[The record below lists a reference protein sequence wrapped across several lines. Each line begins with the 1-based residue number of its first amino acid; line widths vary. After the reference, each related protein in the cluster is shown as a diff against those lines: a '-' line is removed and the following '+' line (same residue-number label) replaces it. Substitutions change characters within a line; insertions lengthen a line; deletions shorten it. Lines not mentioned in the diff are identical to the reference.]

1 MLKWLVGLFGSKRE
15 RDIARL
21 RPIVAQINQRYAA
34 LKDLSDADLRLQT
47 TRLRERIQAHLR
59 PIQEKKAQ
67 LELDLQSAIKEGDIN
82 AQARLYEQLD
92 QLRQERNREIEKV
105 LAQLL
110 PEAFAIVKETA
121 RRLTEHKQLVVPAT
135 DWDYQMAQKYGHI
148 RIENGQAIW
157 PNVWKVRGHEM
168 EWNMIH
174 YDVQLM
180 GGIVLHEGK
189 IAEMA
194 TGEGKTLVATLP
206 AYLNG
211 LTGLGMHI
219 VTVNDYLAKRDAE
232 WNGPLLAF
240 HGLSVDCIDY
250 YPPHSEE
257 RKRAYQADI
266 TYGTNNEFG
275 FDYLRD
281 NMVTAPD
288 QIVQREHH
296 YAIIDEVDS
305 VLIDEARTPL
315 IISGPVQ
322 HSNDYLYEQYRNLID
337 RLVSEQRRETTQIL
351 AQAKRLIDQ
360 GKTKPE
366 EAGKLLLRIKRTTPK
381 YRPFLKYL
389 AEPGILPI
397 LEKAEAYYLEDN
409 ARRMPEVDEGIL
421 FVVDEKNHS
430 VELTDRGLERIAQYG
445 EDPTLFILPDL
456 ASQLSEIDGNPNL
469 SPAEKAEKKDALYRS
484 YAEKAE
490 RLHAIQQL
498 LRAFVLYEKDVDY
511 VVMNGQVLIVDEHTG
526 RILPGRR
533 YSEGLHQA
541 IEAKERVSIEGA
553 TQTWATITLQNY
565 FRMYHKLA
573 GMTGTA
579 ETEAKE
585 FYDIYKLDVVVIPTN
600 RPCIRID
607 YDTTL
612 FLSKRAKYNAIIEEI
627 KRLHA
632 EGRPVLVGTT
642 SVEVSE
648 LLSRMLKLQNIPHNV
663 LNAKH
668 HEREAEIVAQAGLK
682 GAVTIATN
690 MAGRG
695 TDIKLGPGV
704 AELGGLAVIGTEHH
718 QARRIDN
725 QLRGRSGRQG
735 DPGSSKFYA
744 SLEDDLLR
752 LFGYERM
759 SRWMKFFKVKED
771 EPLEG
776 KMVTRTITNAQ
787 IQVERNNFAIRK
799 RLLEYDEVMNH
810 QRRAIYARRRSALF
824 GDRLAI
830 DLSNTLHDF
839 LYGLAERYRKPEDA
853 EALRY
858 ECLRTLAFLPDIS
871 PQLLEEPTDVVAN
884 RLYEQAYAHY
894 RTKRQKINQQ
904 VYEGTKALHKQ
915 IPHAEWLQIDFT
927 ADGQRRLPIVLPVM
941 QILESEGEVVFTEI
955 EKMVSLSQ
963 IDALW
968 VEHLRQMDDLRH
980 AVQTAVYEQKDPL
993 VVYKLEA
1000 FKLFKDLLDRLA
1012 HQILG
1017 TLFRIEIYEEHM
1029 THQRQIQTRRD
1040 FSRLQARQ
1048 AGEDYYFTQTST
1060 APMPAPAAIAEAEGE
1075 AVPYTP
1081 SHPPEAHMPLSR
1093 RERRALQRQQKK
1105 KRP

>member
-1 MLKWLVGLFGSKRE
+1 V
-15 RDIARL
+15 
-21 RPIVAQINQRYAA
+21 
-34 LKDLSDADLRLQT
+34 
-47 TRLRERIQAHLR
+47 
-59 PIQEKKAQ
+59 EKI
-67 LELDLQSAIKEGDIN
+67 LW
-82 AQARLYEQLD
+82 
-92 QLRQERNREIEKV
+92 
-105 LAQLL
+105 QLL
-110 PEAFAIVKETA
+110 PEAFAIVRETA
-121 RRLTEHKQLVVPAT
+121 RRLTENQQLVVPAT
-135 DWDYQMAQKYGHI
+135 EWDIQMAQKYGHI

-157 PNVWKVRGHEM
+157 SNSWKVRGHELT
-168 EWNMIH
+168 WNMIH
-174 YDVQLM
+174 YDVQLI
-180 GGIVLHEGK
+180 GGIALHEGK

-250 YPPHSEE
+250 YPPHSEDR
-257 RKRAYQADI
+257 RKAYQADI

-281 NMVTAPD
+281 NMVTAPE
-288 QIVQREHH
+288 QMVQREHH
-296 YAIIDEVDS
+296 YAIVDEVDS

-322 HSNDYLYEQYRNLID
+322 HSNDFLYAQYRNLID
-337 RLVSEQRRETTQIL
+337 RLVTEQRRESQQL
-351 AQAKRLIDQ
+351 LNQARRLTEQ
-360 GKTKPE
+360 GKTKPD

-389 AEPGILPI
+389 AEPGVLPI
-397 LEKAEAYYLEDN
+397 IEKAEAHYLEDN

-421 FVVDEKNHS
+421 FVVDEKNHA
-430 VELTDRGLERIAQYG
+430 VELTDRGLERISQYG
-445 EDPTLFILPDL
+445 EDPSLFILPDL
-456 ASQLSEIDGNPNL
+456 ATLLSEIDGSSTL
-469 SPAEKAEKKDALYRS
+469 SPQEKIDKKDSLYRS

-490 RLHAIQQL
+490 RLHALQQL

-511 VVMNGQVLIVDEHTG
+511 VVMQGQVLIVDEHTG

-541 IEAKERVSIEGA
+541 IEAKEQVSIEGA
-553 TQTWATITLQNY
+553 TQTWATVTLQNY

-600 RPCIRID
+600 RPCVRKD
-607 YDTTL
+607 HDTTL
-612 FLSKRAKYNAIIEEI
+612 FLSKRTKYNAIIDEI
-627 KRLHA
+627 KRLHEA
-632 EGRPVLVGTT
+632 GRPVLVGTT

-704 AELGGLAVIGTEHH
+704 SDAGGLAVIGTEHH

-759 SRWMKFFKVKED
+759 SRWMKFFKVKE
-771 EPLEG
+771 EEALEG

-787 IQVERNNFAIRK
+787 IQVERNNFGIRK

-810 QRRAIYARRRSALF
+810 QRRAIYARRRNALF

-830 DLSNTLHDF
+830 DLSNALHD
-839 LYGLAERYRKPEDA
+839 LLLGIVEKYRQPEDA
-853 EALRY
+853 EAIPY
-858 ECLRTLAFLPDIS
+858 ECLRTLAFLPEL
-871 PQLLEEPTDVVAN
+871 PREVVDPYQPEQVAAY
-884 RLYEQAYAHY
+884 LHGKAYEHY
-894 RTKRQKINQQ
+894 RAKRQRIGQQ
-904 VYEGTKALHKQ
+904 VYEGTERLHKQ
-915 IPHAEWLQIDFT
+915 IPQAEWLQIDFT
-927 ADGQRRLPIVLPVM
+927 SDGQRRLPVVLSI
-941 QILESEGEVVFTEI
+941 QELLASKGQAAFTEV

-1000 FKLFKDLLDRLA
+1000 FKLFKSLLDRLS

-1017 TLFRIEIYEEHM
+1017 TLFRVEIFEEQAA
-1029 THQRQIQTRRD
+1029 TTQRRSAPKRD
-1040 FSRLQARQ
+1040 LSRLRAAQAN
-1048 AGEDYYFTQTST
+1048 EDYYFVQTTT
-1060 APMPAPAAIAEAEGE
+1060 APAPAAVAEAEGE
-1075 AVPYTP
+1075 AVPHTP
-1081 SHPPEAHMPLSR
+1081 HGGNTPLSR
-1093 RERRALQRQQKK
+1093 RERRAMERQKK
-1105 KRP
+1105 KKRS

>member
-1 MLKWLVGLFGSKRE
+1 MWQWLTRRVGSKRE

-21 RPIVAQINQRYAA
+21 QPIVEEINRIYAT
-34 LKDLSDADLRLQT
+34 LSDLSDQQLRERTFQ
-47 TRLRERIQAHLR
+47 LRERIQQAIA
-59 PIQEKKAQ
+59 PIQKQREDT
-67 LELDLQSAIKEGDIN
+67 ESAIQAAIQAGDIPT
-82 AQARLYEQLD
+82 QAKLFQQLD
-92 QLRQERNREIEKV
+92 ALKLERNRIIESTLK
-105 LAQLL
+105 QLL
-110 PEAFAIVKETA
+110 PEAFAIIRETA
-121 RRLTEHKQLVVPAT
+121 RRLTQNKQLTVPAT
-135 DWDYQMAQKYGHI
+135 EWDYEMAQKYGHI
-148 RIENGQAIW
+148 RIEDGMAVW

-240 HGLSVDCIDY
+240 HGLRVDCIDY
-250 YPPHSEE
+250 YEPHSEG

-281 NMVTAPD
+281 NMVMAPE

-296 YAIIDEVDS
+296 YAIVDEVDS

-322 HSNDYLYEQYRNLID
+322 YSDHHLYQQFKPLIE
-337 RLVSEQRRETTQIL
+337 RLVNEQRRLSQDFL
-351 AQAKRLIDQ
+351 HKAKKLISD

-366 EAGKLLLRIKRTTPK
+366 EGGKLLLRIHRTTPK

-389 AEPGILPI
+389 AEPGIMPI
-397 LEKAEAYYLEDN
+397 LEKAEAFYLQDN
-409 ARRMPEVDEGIL
+409 SKRMPEVDEELL

-430 VELTDRGLERIAQYG
+430 VELTDKGIERITQYG
-445 EDPTLFILPDL
+445 EDPSLFTVPDL
-456 ASQLSEIDGNPNL
+456 PSMLSEIEGNSTL
-469 SPAEKAEKKDALYRS
+469 SAAEKAQRKEALYRFYAEKAEK
-484 YAEKAE
+484 
-490 RLHAIQQL
+490 LHALQQL
-498 LRAFVLYEKDVDY
+498 LRAYVLYERDVDY

-541 IEAKERVSIEGA
+541 IEAKEGVIIEGA

-600 RPCIRID
+600 KPCIRKDNETI
-607 YDTTL
+607 L
-612 FLSKRAKYNAIIEEI
+612 FRTQRAKYNALIEEI
-627 KRLHA
+627 RRLHA

-642 SVEVSE
+642 SVETSE
-648 LLSRMLKLQNIPHNV
+648 MLSRMLKMAGIPHNV

-725 QLRGRSGRQG
+725 QLRGRAGRQG
-735 DPGSSKFYA
+735 DPGSSQFYA
-744 SLEDDLLR
+744 SIEDDLLR
-752 LFGYERM
+752 LFNYERM
-759 SRWMKFFKVKED
+759 SKWMDLLKFKED
-771 EPLEG
+771 EFIQG
-776 KMVTRTITNAQ
+776 KMVTRTIINAQ
-787 IQVERNNFAIRK
+787 TQVERNHFGIRK
-799 RLLEYDEVMNH
+799 RLLEYDEVMNQ
-810 QRRAIYARRRSALF
+810 QRKAIYARRRSALF
-824 GDRLAI
+824 GDRLQI
-830 DLSNTLHDF
+830 DLSNMLHD
-839 LYGLAERYRKPEDA
+839 LLLGLVGRYSKPEDA
-853 EALRY
+853 EAIAY
-858 ECLRTLAFLPDIS
+858 ECVRTLAFMPNIAPAD
-871 PQLLEEPTDVVAN
+871 LEPFQAERIAGL
-884 RLYEQAYAHY
+884 LYEQAQSFY
-894 RTKRQKINQQ
+894 RAKRERIN
-904 VYEGTKALHKQ
+904 ALIHEHTQALVKQ
-915 IPHAEWLQIDFT
+915 HPEALWLQVDFT
-927 ADGQRRLPIVLPVM
+927 DGTMRFPVVLSIPE
-941 QILESEGEVVFTEI
+941 ILRTQGHKVFMEV
-955 EKMVSLSQ
+955 EKSMTLSQ
-963 IDALW
+963 IDSLW
-968 VEHLRQMDDLRH
+968 VEHLRQLDDLRH
-980 AVQTAVYEQKDPL
+980 SVQTAVYEQKDPL
-993 VVYKLEA
+993 LVYKFEA
-1000 FKLFKDLLDRLA
+1000 FKLFQDMIDRLN
-1012 HQILG
+1012 QQVLSV
-1017 TLFRIEIYEEHM
+1017 LFRLEIHEERQ
-1029 THQRQIQTRRD
+1029 TAQQRRQQRD
-1040 FSRLQARQ
+1040 MSRMRARQ
-1048 AGEDYYFTQTST
+1048 AEDYYFASDTTASAASYETVST
-1060 APMPAPAAIAEAEGE
+1060 ASHAVGTGASAEQ
-1075 AVPYTP
+1075 P
-1081 SHPPEAHMPLSR
+1081 PLSR
-1093 RERRALQRQQKK
+1093 RERRAMERQQKK
-1105 KRP
+1105 KKTR

>member
-1 MLKWLVGLFGSKRE
+1 MLQWLLRLFGSKRE

-21 RPIVAQINQRYAA
+21 KPIVNQINQQVAA
-34 LKDLSDADLRLQT
+34 LRDLSDAELRGQT
-47 TRLRERIQAHLR
+47 ARLRERIQAHLR
-59 PIQEKKAQ
+59 PLTERKAQ
-67 LELDLQSAIKEGDIN
+67 LDADLQVAVKEGDIA
-82 AQARLYEQLD
+82 AQVRLYEQLD
-92 QLRQERNREIEKV
+92 LLRQERNREIEKI
-105 LAQLL
+105 LWQLL

-121 RRLTEHKQLVVPAT
+121 RRLTENQQLVVPAT
-135 DWDYQMAQKYGHI
+135 DWDYEMARKYGHI
-148 RIENGQAIW
+148 RIEGGQAIW

-168 EWNMIH
+168 VWNMVH

-281 NMVTAPD
+281 NMVTAPE
-288 QIVQREHH
+288 QMVQREHH
-296 YAIIDEVDS
+296 YAIVDEVDS

-322 HSNDYLYEQYRNLID
+322 HSNDYLYEQYRGLID
-337 RLVSEQRRETTQIL
+337 RLVAEQRRETTQLL
-351 AQAKRLIDQ
+351 AQARRLIEQ

-389 AEPGILPI
+389 AEPGVLPI

-445 EDPTLFILPDL
+445 EDPSLFVLPDL
-456 ASQLSEIDGNPNL
+456 ASQLSEIDGDPAL
-469 SPAEKAEKKDALYRS
+469 SPADKAEKKDALYRS

-600 RPCIRID
+600 RPCIRKD

-612 FLSKRAKYNAIIEEI
+612 FLSKRTKYNAIIEEI
-627 KRLHA
+627 RRLHA

-725 QLRGRSGRQG
+725 QLRGRAGRQG

-771 EPLEG
+771 EALEG
-776 KMVTRTITNAQ
+776 KMVTRTIQNAQ

-810 QRRAIYARRRSALF
+810 QRRAIYTRRRNALF

-830 DLSNTLHDF
+830 DISNTLQDF
-839 LYGLAERYRKPEDA
+839 LYGLAERYRKPE
-853 EALRY
+853 EVELLQY

-871 PQLLEEPTDVVAN
+871 PQTLEEPVDVVAAH
-884 RLYEQAYAHY
+884 LHEQAYAHY
-894 RTKRQKINQQ
+894 RSKRERINHQ
-904 VYEGTKALHKQ
+904 VLEGSRALHRQ
-915 IPHAEWLQIDFT
+915 FPQAEWLQIDFT
-927 ADGQRRLPIVLPVM
+927 ADGQRRLPIVLPIS
-941 QILESEGEVVFTEI
+941 QILETEGQIVFTEI

-1012 HQILG
+1012 QQILG

-1029 THQRQIQTRRD
+1029 ASERGKPVRRD
-1040 FSRLQARQ
+1040 FSRLQAHQ
-1048 AGEDYYFTQTST
+1048 ADEGYYFTQSST
-1060 APMPAPAAIAEAEGE
+1060 ASVPASAVAEASPQLASVSSEPD
-1075 AVPYTP
+1075 V
-1081 SHPPEAHMPLSR
+1081 PLSR

-1105 KRP
+1105 KRA

>member
-1 MLKWLVGLFGSKRE
+1 MWQWLTRLFGSKRE

-21 RPIVAQINQRYAA
+21 RPIVEEINRIYAS
-34 LKDLSDADLRLQT
+34 LSDLSDQQ
-47 TRLRERIQAHLR
+47 LRERTFLLRSRIQQAIAPIQKRREETESAIQAA
-59 PIQEKKAQ
+59 IQA
-67 LELDLQSAIKEGDIN
+67 GDIP
-82 AQARLYEQLD
+82 AQVKLFQQLD
-92 QLRQERNREIEKV
+92 ELKEERNRV
-105 LAQLL
+105 LEATLKQLL
-110 PEAFAIVKETA
+110 PEAFAIIRETA
-121 RRLTEHKQLVVPAT
+121 RRLTHNKQLVVPAT
-135 DWDYQMAQKYGHI
+135 DWDYEMAQKYTNI
-148 RIENGQAIW
+148 RIEDGMAIW
-157 PNVWKVRGHEM
+157 SNVWKVRGHDL
-168 EWNMIH
+168 EWNMVH

-240 HGLSVDCIDY
+240 HGLRVDCIDY
-250 YPPHSEE
+250 YEPHSEG
-257 RKRAYQADI
+257 RKRAYQADV

-281 NMVTAPD
+281 NMVTSPD

-296 YAIIDEVDS
+296 YAIVDEVDS

-322 HSNDYLYEQYRNLID
+322 YSDHHLYQQFKPLIE
-337 RLVSEQRRETTQIL
+337 RLVNEQRRLSQEFL
-351 AQAKRLIDQ
+351 HKAKKLISE
-360 GKTKPE
+360 GKAKPE
-366 EAGKLLLRIKRTTPK
+366 EGGKFLLRIHRTTPK

-389 AEPGILPI
+389 AEPGIMPI
-397 LEKAEAYYLEDN
+397 LERAEAFYLQDN
-409 ARRMPEVDEGIL
+409 SKRMPEVDEELL

-430 VELTDRGLERIAQYG
+430 VELTDKGIERITQYG
-445 EDPTLFILPDL
+445 EDPSLFTVPDL
-456 ASQLSEIDGNPNL
+456 PSLLSEIEGNPAL
-469 SPAEKAEKKDALYRS
+469 SPAEKAQKKEALYRS

-490 RLHAIQQL
+490 KLHALQQL
-498 LRAFVLYEKDVDY
+498 LRAYVLYERDVDY

-541 IEAKERVSIEGA
+541 IEAKEGVIIEGA

-600 RPCIRID
+600 KPCIRKD
-607 YDTTL
+607 YETIL
-612 FLSKRAKYNAIIEEI
+612 FRTQRAKYNAIIEEI
-627 KRLHA
+627 RRLHA

-642 SVEVSE
+642 SVETSE
-648 LLSRMLKLQNIPHNV
+648 MLSRMLKMAGIPHNV

-725 QLRGRSGRQG
+725 QLRGRAGRQG
-735 DPGSSKFYA
+735 DPGSSQFYA
-744 SLEDDLLR
+744 SIEDDLLR
-752 LFGYERM
+752 LFNYERM
-759 SRWMKFFKVKED
+759 SKWMDLLKFKED
-771 EPLEG
+771 EFIQG

-787 IQVERNNFAIRK
+787 MQVERNHFGIRK

-810 QRRAIYARRRSALF
+810 QRKAIYARRRSALF
-824 GDRLAI
+824 GDRLQI
-830 DLSNTLHDF
+830 DLSNMLHDLLF
-839 LYGLAERYRKPEDA
+839 AIVSRYSKPEDA
-853 EALRY
+853 EAIAY
-858 ECLRTLAFLPDIS
+858 DCIRTLAFMPSITPADLEPF
-871 PQLLEEPTDVVAN
+871 QVERVAGLLH
-884 RLYEQAYAHY
+884 EQAQSFY
-894 RTKRQKINQQ
+894 RSKRERINAL
-904 VYEGTKALHKQ
+904 VYEHTQTLVKQHPEAL
-915 IPHAEWLQIDFT
+915 WLQVDFT
-927 ADGQRRLPIVLPVM
+927 DGNLRFPVVLSIPE
-941 QILESEGEVVFTEI
+941 ILHTKGHSVFTEV
-955 EKMVSLSQ
+955 EKGITLSQ
-963 IDALW
+963 IDGLW
-968 VEHLRQMDDLRH
+968 VEHLRQLDDLRH
-980 AVQTAVYEQKDPL
+980 SVQTAVYEQKDPL
-993 VVYKLEA
+993 LVYKFEA
-1000 FKLFKDLLDRLA
+1000 FKLFQDMVDRLNQQVLSVLFRLEIHEERQTA
-1012 HQILG
+1012 HQ
-1017 TLFRIEIYEEHM
+1017 RRQ
-1029 THQRQIQTRRD
+1029 QRD
-1040 FSRLQARQ
+1040 LSRMRARQ
-1048 AGEDYYFTQTST
+1048 AENYYFTSSTTASPSSYESMSTPTSSGDISANT
-1060 APMPAPAAIAEAEGE
+1060 EQ
-1075 AVPYTP
+1075 V
-1081 SHPPEAHMPLSR
+1081 PLSR
-1093 RERRALQRQQKK
+1093 RERRAMERQQKK
-1105 KRP
+1105 RKTR

>member
-1 MLKWLVGLFGSKRE
+1 MLQWLVRLFGSKRE

-21 RPIVAQINQRYAA
+21 RPIVSQINQHYAA
-34 LKDLSDADLRLQT
+34 LRDLSDADLRAQT
-47 TRLRERIQAHLR
+47 TRLRETIQAHLR
-59 PIQEKKAQ
+59 PLMEKKARI
-67 LELDLQSAIKEGDIN
+67 ESDLQAALKANDIPT
-82 AQARLYEQLD
+82 QVRLYEELD
-92 QLRQERNREIEKV
+92 QLRLERNREIEKI
-105 LAQLL
+105 LWQLL

-121 RRLTEHKQLVVPAT
+121 RRLTENKQLVVPAT

-157 PNVWKVRGHEM
+157 LNVWKVRGHETA
-168 EWNMIH
+168 WNMIH

-257 RKRAYQADI
+257 RKRAYQADV

-281 NMVTAPD
+281 NMVTAPE

-296 YAIIDEVDS
+296 YAIVDEVDS

-337 RLVSEQRRETTQIL
+337 RLVSEQRRETTQLL

-445 EDPTLFILPDL
+445 EDPSLFILPDL
-456 ASQLSEIDGNPNL
+456 ASQLSEIDGDPAL
-469 SPAEKAEKKDALYRS
+469 SPAEKTEKKEALYRA

-490 RLHAIQQL
+490 RLHALQQL
-498 LRAFVLYEKDVDY
+498 LRAFVMYERDVDY
-511 VVMNGQVLIVDEHTG
+511 VVMQGQVLIVDEHTG

-553 TQTWATITLQNY
+553 TQTWATVTLQNY
-565 FRMYHKLA
+565 FRSYHKLA

-585 FYDIYKLDVVVIPTN
+585 FYDIYKLDVVVIPPN
-600 RPCIRID
+600 RPCIRKD
-607 YDTTL
+607 LDTTL
-612 FLSKRAKYNAIIEEI
+612 FLSKRTKYNAIIEEI
-627 KRLHA
+627 KQLH
-632 EGRPVLVGTT
+632 EQGRPILVGTT

-648 LLSRMLKLQNIPHNV
+648 LLSRMLKLQDIPHNV

-695 TDIKLGPGV
+695 TDIKLGPDV

-718 QARRIDN
+718 MARRIDN
-725 QLRGRSGRQG
+725 QLRGRAGRQG

-771 EPLEG
+771 EALEG

-787 IQVERNNFAIRK
+787 TQVERNNFGIRK

-810 QRRAIYARRRSALF
+810 QRRAIYARRRNALF

-830 DLSNTLHDF
+830 DLANTLQDF
-839 LYGLAERYRKPEDA
+839 VHGLAERYRKPEDL
-853 EALRY
+853 EALQY

-871 PQLLEEPTDVVAN
+871 PKLLEEPADVVAGH
-884 RLYEQAYAHY
+884 LYKQTFDHYQA
-894 RTKRQKINQQ
+894 KRQRINHQ
-904 VYEGTKALHKQ
+904 VYEGTKALRMQ
-915 IPHAEWLQIDFT
+915 FSQAEWLQVDFT
-927 ADGQRRLPIVLPVM
+927 ADGQRRLPIVLPVTE
-941 QILESEGEVVFTEI
+941 ILDTEGQVVFTEI

-1012 HQILG
+1012 QQILG
-1017 TLFRIEIYEEHM
+1017 TLFRIEIFEEHM
-1029 THQRQIQTRRD
+1029 ANQRQTHRRQD

-1048 AGEDYYFTQTST
+1048 AGEDYYFTQTTT
-1060 APMPAPAAIAEAEGE
+1060 ASAPAPAALLEAEGE
-1075 AVPYTP
+1075 AVPYAPP
-1081 SHPPEAHMPLSR
+1081 SQPDAPLSR
-1093 RERRALQRQQKK
+1093 RERRAMQRQQKK
-1105 KRP
+1105 KRS

>member
-1 MLKWLVGLFGSKRE
+1 MLRWIVRLFGSKRE

-21 RPIVAQINQRYAA
+21 KPIVAQIHQHYAA
-34 LKDLSDADLRLQT
+34 LKDLSDAELRTQT
-47 TRLRERIQAHLR
+47 VHLKEKIQTHLHPLMDR
-59 PIQEKKAQ
+59 KTQ
-67 LELDLQSAIKEGDIN
+67 LETDLQAALKEGNIS
-82 AQARLYEQLD
+82 AQVRLYEELD
-92 QLRQERNREIEKV
+92 QLRLERNQEIEKV
-105 LAQLL
+105 LRQIL
-110 PEAFAIVKETA
+110 PQAFAIVKETA
-121 RRLTEHKQLVVPAT
+121 RRLTENKQLVVPAT

-148 RIENGQAIW
+148 RIENGQATW
-157 PNVWKVRGHEM
+157 PNVWKVRGHDM
-168 EWNMIH
+168 TWTMIH

-257 RKRAYQADI
+257 RRRAYQADI

-281 NMVTAPD
+281 NMVTAPE
-288 QIVQREHH
+288 QMVQREHH
-296 YAIIDEVDS
+296 YAIVDEVDS

-322 HSNDYLYEQYRNLID
+322 HSNDYLYEQYRGLIE
-337 RLVSEQRRETTQIL
+337 RLVSEQRRETTQLL
-351 AQAKRLIDQ
+351 AQARRLIEQ
-360 GKTKPE
+360 NKTKPD

-389 AEPGILPI
+389 AEPGILPL

-445 EDPTLFILPDL
+445 EDASLFVLPDL
-456 ASQLSEIDGNPNL
+456 ASQLSEIEGTSTL
-469 SPAEKAEKKDALYRS
+469 SPAEKAEKKEALYRH

-553 TQTWATITLQNY
+553 TQTWATVTLQNY

-600 RPCIRID
+600 RPCIRKD

-612 FLSKRAKYNAIIEEI
+612 FLSKRTKYNAIIEEI
-627 KRLHA
+627 RRLHE

-642 SVEVSE
+642 SVEISE

-668 HEREAEIVAQAGLK
+668 HEREAEIVAQAGLR

-771 EPLEG
+771 EALEG

-810 QRRAIYARRRSALF
+810 QRRAIYARRRNALF

-830 DLSNTLHDF
+830 DISNTLQDF
-839 LYGLAERYRKPEDA
+839 LYGLAERYRKPEEA

-871 PQLLEEPTDVVAN
+871 PQVLEEPSDAVVAH
-884 RLYEQAYAHY
+884 LYEQAYRHY
-894 RTKRQKINQQ
+894 RSRRQRINQQ
-904 VYEGTKALHKQ
+904 VFEGACALHSQ
-915 IPHAEWLQIDFT
+915 FPQAEWLQIDFT
-927 ADGQRRLPIVLPVM
+927 ADGQRRLPIVLPVAL
-941 QILESEGEVVFTEI
+941 ILQSEGQTVFTEI

-1012 HQILG
+1012 QQILG
-1017 TLFRIEIYEEHM
+1017 VLFRIEIYEES
-1029 THQRQIQTRRD
+1029 TTPHQKRQVQRD
-1040 FSRLQARQ
+1040 LSRLQARQ
-1048 AGEDYYFTQTST
+1048 AGEDYYFVQTST
-1060 APMPAPAAIAEAEGE
+1060 AVPAAVAEAEGE
-1075 AVPYTP
+1075 TVAYTSSRP
-1081 SHPPEAHMPLSR
+1081 AEANMPLSR
-1093 RERRALQRQQKK
+1093 RERRAMQRRQQKK
-1105 KRP
+1105 KRS

>member
-1 MLKWLVGLFGSKRE
+1 MWQWLTRIFGSKRE
-15 RDIARL
+15 RDLARL
-21 RPIVAQINQRYAA
+21 RPIVEEINRIYAG
-34 LKDLSDADLRLQT
+34 LRDLSDQQ
-47 TRLRERIQAHLR
+47 LRERTFALRAQIQQAIA
-59 PIQEKKAQ
+59 PIQKKREETEAAIQDAIRQSDISAQ
-67 LELDLQSAIKEGDIN
+67 VKLFQELDNLK
-82 AQARLYEQLD
+82 L
-92 QLRQERNREIEKV
+92 ERNRIIEATLKT
-105 LAQLL
+105 LL
-110 PEAFAIVKETA
+110 PEAFAIVRETA
-121 RRLTEHKQLVVPAT
+121 RRLTENKQLVVPAT
-135 DWDYQMAQKYGHI
+135 DWDYEMAQKYGHI
-148 RIENGQAIW
+148 RIEDGKAIW
-157 PNVWKVRGHEM
+157 PNIWKVRGHEL
-168 EWNMIH
+168 EWQMVH

-240 HGLSVDCIDY
+240 HGLRVDCIDY
-250 YPPHSEE
+250 YEPHSEG

-281 NMVTAPD
+281 NMVTSPE
-288 QIVQREHH
+288 QIVQRELH
-296 YAIIDEVDS
+296 YAIVDEVDS

-322 HSNDYLYEQYRNLID
+322 YSDHHLYQQFKPLIE
-337 RLVSEQRRETTQIL
+337 RLVNEQRRLSQDFL
-351 AQAKRLIDQ
+351 HKAKKLIAE

-366 EAGKLLLRIKRTTPK
+366 EGGKLLLRIHRTTPK

-389 AEPGILPI
+389 AEPGIMPI
-397 LEKAEAYYLEDN
+397 LEKAEAFYLQDN
-409 ARRMPEVDEGIL
+409 ARRMPEVDEELL

-430 VELTDRGLERIAQYG
+430 VELTDKGIERISQYG
-445 EDPTLFILPDL
+445 EDPTLFTIPDL
-456 ASQLSEIDGNPNL
+456 ASHLSEIDGDPNL
-469 SPAEKAEKKDALYRS
+469 SPAQKAEKKEALYRS

-490 RLHAIQQL
+490 KLHAIQQL
-498 LRAFVLYEKDVDY
+498 LRAYVLYERDVDY

-541 IEAKERVSIEGA
+541 IEAKEGVIIEGA

-600 RPCIRID
+600 KPCIRKD
-607 YDTTL
+607 HDTIL
-612 FLSKRAKYNAIIEEI
+612 FRTQRAKYNAIIEEI

-642 SVEVSE
+642 SVETSE
-648 LLSRMLKLQNIPHNV
+648 MLSRMLKMAGIPHNV

-668 HEREAEIVAQAGLK
+668 HEREAEIVAQAGLR

-725 QLRGRSGRQG
+725 QLRGRAGRQG
-735 DPGSSKFYA
+735 DPGSSQFYA
-744 SLEDDLLR
+744 SIEDDLLR
-752 LFGYERM
+752 LFNYERM
-759 SRWMKFFKVKED
+759 SKWMDLLKFKED
-771 EPLEG
+771 EFIQG

-787 IQVERNNFAIRK
+787 MQVERNHFGIRK
-799 RLLEYDEVMNH
+799 RLLEYDEVMNY
-810 QRRAIYARRRSALF
+810 QRKAIYARRRSALF
-824 GDRLAI
+824 GDRLQV
-830 DLSNTLHDF
+830 DLSNMLHD
-839 LYGLAERYRKPEDA
+839 LLLGIVSRYSKPEDA
-853 EALRY
+853 EAIAY
-858 ECLRTLAFLPDIS
+858 ECVRTLAFM
-871 PQLLEEPTDVVAN
+871 PQITPADLEPFQVERIAELILHQALGFYRSKRERIN
-884 RLYEQAYAHY
+884 KLIYEHTQAL
-894 RTKRQKINQQ
+894 
-904 VYEGTKALHKQ
+904 VKQ
-915 IPHAEWLQIDFT
+915 YSDAQWLQVDFT
-927 ADGQRRLPIVLPVM
+927 DGTVRLPVLLSIPE
-941 QILESEGEVVFTEI
+941 ILRTEGQSAFTEV
-955 EKMVSLSQ
+955 EKSVTLSQ
-963 IDALW
+963 IDNLW
-968 VEHLRQMDDLRH
+968 VEHLRQLDDLRH
-980 AVQTAVYEQKDPL
+980 SVQTAVYEQKDPL
-993 VVYKLEA
+993 LVYKFEA
-1000 FKLFKDLLDRLA
+1000 FKLFQEMIDRLN
-1012 HQILG
+1012 QQVLSL
-1017 TLFRIEIYEEHM
+1017 LFRIEIHEERQ
-1029 THQRQIQTRRD
+1029 TTQQKRQQRD
-1040 FSRLQARQ
+1040 MSRLRARQ
-1048 AGEDYYFTQTST
+1048 VEDYYFSTTSM
-1060 APMPAPAAIAEAEGE
+1060 AGAPAYET
-1075 AVPYTP
+1075 VSTTTHHPTP
-1081 SHPPEAHMPLSR
+1081 HAGDGTQAPLSR
-1093 RERRALQRQQKK
+1093 RERRALERREKK
-1105 KRP
+1105 KKTR

>member
-1 MLKWLVGLFGSKRE
+1 MWQWIARLFGSKRE

-21 RPIVAQINQRYAA
+21 RPIVEEINRVGAS
-34 LKDLSDADLRLQT
+34 LRDLTDQQ
-47 TRLRERIQAHLR
+47 LRERTFALRAEIQKEIEPLQRRRSDLELAIQAALQAGDI
-59 PIQEKKAQ
+59 PAQ
-67 LELDLQSAIKEGDIN
+67 TRLFQELDTLK
-82 AQARLYEQLD
+82 
-92 QLRQERNREIEKV
+92 QERNRTLEAT
-105 LAQLL
+105 LRRLL
-110 PEAFAIVKETA
+110 PEAFAIVRETA

-135 DWDYQMAQKYGHI
+135 DWDYEMARKYGHI
-148 RIENGQAIW
+148 RIEDGMAHW
-157 PNVWKVRGHEM
+157 PNVWKVRGHEL

-219 VTVNDYLAKRDAE
+219 VTVNDYLSKRDAE

-240 HGLSVDCIDY
+240 HGLRVDCIDY
-250 YPPHSEE
+250 YEPHSEG

-281 NMVTAPD
+281 NMVTAPE

-296 YAIIDEVDS
+296 YAIVDEVDS

-322 HSNDYLYEQYRNLID
+322 HSDNHLYQQFKPLIE
-337 RLVSEQRRETTQIL
+337 RLVNEQRRLSQENL
-351 AQAKRLIDQ
+351 HKAKKLISE

-366 EAGKLLLRIKRTTPK
+366 EGGKLLLRIHRTTPK
-381 YRPFLKYL
+381 YRPFMKYL
-389 AEPGILPI
+389 AEPGIMPI
-397 LEKAEAYYLEDN
+397 LEKAEAFYLQDN
-409 ARRMPEVDEGIL
+409 ARRMPEVDEELL

-430 VELTDRGLERIAQYG
+430 VELTDKGIERIAHYG
-445 EDPTLFILPDL
+445 EDPALFTLPDL
-456 ASQLSEIDGNPNL
+456 ASILSEIDGDPNL
-469 SPAEKAEKKDALYRS
+469 SFSDKVQRKEALYRS

-490 RLHAIQQL
+490 KLHAIQQL
-498 LRAFVLYEKDVDY
+498 LRAYVLYERDVDY

-541 IEAKERVSIEGA
+541 IEAKEGVIIEGA

-600 RPCIRID
+600 KPCIRKDHETI
-607 YDTTL
+607 L
-612 FLSKRAKYNAIIEEI
+612 FRSQRAKYNAIIEEI

-642 SVEVSE
+642 SVETSE
-648 LLSRMLKLQNIPHNV
+648 LLSRMLKMAGISHNV

-725 QLRGRSGRQG
+725 QLRGRAGRQG
-735 DPGSSKFYA
+735 DPGSSQFYA

-752 LFGYERM
+752 LFNYERM
-759 SRWMKFFKVKED
+759 SKWMDILKFKED
-771 EPLEG
+771 EFIQG
-776 KMVTRTITNAQ
+776 RMVTRTITNAQ
-787 IQVERNNFAIRK
+787 MQVERNHFGIRK

-810 QRRAIYARRRSALF
+810 QRQAIYARRRNALF
-824 GDRLAI
+824 GDRLQI
-830 DLSNTLHDF
+830 DLSNMLQD
-839 LYGLAERYRKPEDA
+839 LLLGIVSRYSKPEEA
-853 EALRY
+853 EAIAY
-858 ECLRTLAFLPDIS
+858 ECVRTLAFM
-871 PQLLEEPTDVVAN
+871 PQITPADLEPFHPEKVATL
-884 RLYEQAYAHY
+884 LYEQAMSFY
-894 RTKRQKINQQ
+894 RARRERINRLIYDHMVLLTKQFPEAQWLQ
-904 VYEGTKALHKQ
+904 VDFSDGTSRFPVVFSIPSILSIGEHAIFSEVEKAL
-915 IPHAEWLQIDFT
+915 T
-927 ADGQRRLPIVLPVM
+927 
-941 QILESEGEVVFTEI
+941 
-955 EKMVSLSQ
+955 LSQ
-963 IDALW
+963 IDSLW
-968 VEHLRQMDDLRH
+968 VEHLRQLDDLRH
-980 AVQTAVYEQKDPL
+980 SVQTAVYEQKDPL
-993 VVYKLEA
+993 LVYKFEA
-1000 FKLFKDLLDRLA
+1000 FKLFQAMIDRLN
-1012 HQILG
+1012 QQVLSL
-1017 TLFRIEIYEEHM
+1017 LFRLEIHEERQ
-1029 THQRQIQTRRD
+1029 TTQRRTQQRD
-1040 FSRLQARQ
+1040 LSRLRARQ
-1048 AGEDYYFTQTST
+1048 EDYYFSTS
-1060 APMPAPAAIAEAEGE
+1060 APPPPQYE
-1075 AVPYTP
+1075 AVSSSASATIQKKD
-1081 SHPPEAHMPLSR
+1081 EATLPLSR
-1093 RERRALQRQQKK
+1093 RERRALERQQKK
-1105 KRP
+1105 KKAR